1 MKVAGRGWERHAGTL
16 CPYFVARPRGVTDSL
31 QEARPRLPLEAAPT
45 AHECR
50 PQAHPHQ
57 ETRHYRAP
65 ASHLHVL
72 ITTSAPGVVDE
83 TATRFIGSNVENSD
97 ARDSIVAAI
106 CGDWHLLRRIAN
118 QTVGLVAGDGGGG
131 GGRSDTEASKT
142 RPPPSNPRT
151 ETRHP
156 FSFPPPFDYYYFSST
171 PPTLPGTQQHCLMSL
186 VGTCNFADSQIR
198 NAGSS
203 LPRPLQRLIVA
214 HFRADRP
221 RGLASFRGLIY
232 FAGQWTRVPC
242 LAN

>member
-118 QTVGLVAGDGGGG
+118 QTVGLSGARVLLVMVVVVVVVA
-131 GGRSDTEASKT
+131 TP
-142 RPPPSNPRT
+142 RPPRLAPLPPIRAPRLAT
-151 ETRHP
+151 PFPFLRHLIIIIFLP
-156 FSFPPPFDYYYFSST
+156 RLQRSRERSST
-171 PPTLPGTQQHCLMSL
+171 
-186 VGTCNFADSQIR
+186 V
-198 NAGSS
+198 
-203 LPRPLQRLIVA
+203 
-214 HFRADRP
+214 
-221 RGLASFRGLIY
+221 
-232 FAGQWTRVPC
+232 
-242 LAN
+242 